1 MDLQTLSGWL
11 ERLDYEMKPEGQ
23 RTLRV
28 RPRRPESGEGLP
40 PYFIQLGEHWV
51 MLSILPVLSS
61 RNKPSPELP
70 RRLLLL
76 NRDMRI
82 AKFAL
87 GEGGEVV
94 LAAELPTE
102 SLDFPEFADAAERL
116 VKYYHHY
123 HDYLSSPRA
132 GPESAGADRSS

>member
-1 MDLQTLSGWL
+1 MEIATIHGWL
-11 ERLDYEMKPEGQ
+11 DRLDYEVKADGQ

-40 PYFIQLGEHWV
+40 PYFIQVGEHWV

-61 RNKPSPELP
+61 RTTPSPELP

-87 GEGGEVV
+87 GDGGEVV
-94 LAAELPTE
+94 LCAELPTE

-116 VKYYHHY
+116 VKYFHHY
-123 HDYLSSPRA
+123 HDYLAAP
-132 GPESAGADRSS
+132 

>member
-1 MDLQTLSGWL
+1 MQVETLQGWL
-11 ERLDYEMKPEGQ
+11 ERLDYEFKTEGP

-28 RPRRPESGEGLP
+28 KPRRPESGEGLP
-40 PYFIQLGEHWV
+40 PYFVQLGGHWV

-61 RNKPSPELP
+61 RTRPSPELP

-87 GEGGEVV
+87 GEQGEVV
-94 LAAELPTE
+94 LCAELPTE
-102 SLDFPEFADAAERL
+102 SLNFPEFADAAERL

-123 HDYLSSPRA
+123 HDYLASP
-132 GPESAGADRSS
+132 

>member
-1 MDLQTLSGWL
+1 MDVETLHGWL
-11 ERLDYEMKPEGQ
+11 ERLDYEVKGEGG

-28 RPRRPESGEGLP
+28 RPRRLGNENLP
-40 PYFIQLGEHWV
+40 PYFVQCGEHWV

-61 RNKPSPELP
+61 RTQPSAELP

-87 GEGGEVV
+87 GEQGEVV
-94 LAAELPTE
+94 LCAELPTE
-102 SLDFPEFADAAERL
+102 SLDFPEFADAVERL

-123 HDYLSSPRA
+123 HDYLASP
-132 GPESAGADRSS
+132 